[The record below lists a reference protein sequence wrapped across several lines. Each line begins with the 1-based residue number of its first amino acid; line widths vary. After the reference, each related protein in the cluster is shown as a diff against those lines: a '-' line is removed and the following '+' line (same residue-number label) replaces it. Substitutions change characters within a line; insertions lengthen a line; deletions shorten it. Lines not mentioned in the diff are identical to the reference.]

1 MEKNKHFFNLIIL
14 IAVIM
19 VAFSVAYYFLYS
31 LPNYN
36 KEKLKLDQQKQASDI
51 KMAADKAEADQKKQ
65 EAEDDTKMSELA
77 KEIQDDCIKNVQ
89 SSVVSYFDK
98 SNTTFSP
105 LFYPYENEASFNKNE
120 RLLTALD
127 AYQSCIMNDPRYK
140 LDNIAIKS
148 ILNDAGIAEVD
159 INNYMVT
166 YRDKT
171 PGLCE
176 SFLLSESAVG
186 ECNNLKEKKYSF

>member
-1 MEKNKHFFNLIIL
+1 MEKNKHFLNLLLFAIIL
-14 IAVIM
+14 

-31 LPNYN
+31 LPSYN
-36 KEKLKLDQQKQASDI
+36 REKLKLDQQKQAADI
-51 KMAADKAEADQKKQ
+51 KIAADREDAEKRKQ
-65 EAEDDTKMSELA
+65 EVENDTKMSELA
-77 KEIQDDCIKNVQ
+77 KVIQDDCIKNVQ
-89 SSVVSYFDK
+89 TSVVYYFDK

-120 RLLTALD
+120 RLLTALE

-140 LDNIAIKS
+140 FDNTAIKS
-148 ILNDAGIAEVD
+148 ILNDAGVAQVD
-159 INNYMVT
+159 INNYLVE

-176 SFLLSESAVG
+176 SSLLSESAAKK
-186 ECNNLKEKKYSF
+186 CNTLKEKKYSF